1 MKRRNKTLKGNFHL
15 LGVSHKPFLKPM
27 KRWVLVTGGWVMLV
41 VAALTVFYQ
50 LANFLLSPPAYRAS
64 AFVEFTAS
72 GLKHKTER
80 ELVCNQP
87 SFLLSTNVLY
97 PACDSLGLAGK
108 WSKRYMYDGTPLT
121 EKEVIALLQR
131 RILVSYSKNE
141 DEPVRI
147 TIYSETPA
155 EAIAIANAI
164 AASLQSQ
171 LARLEGP
178 MDNEQDVQIQNAI
191 MAQRTSSWFMILV
204 KTPIIVVPLSRN
216 DSVEP

>member
-1 MKRRNKTLKGNFHL
+1 
-15 LGVSHKPFLKPM
+15 
-27 KRWVLVTGGWVMLV
+27 
-41 VAALTVFYQ
+41 
-50 LANFLLSPPAYRAS
+50 
-64 AFVEFTAS
+64 
-72 GLKHKTER
+72 
-80 ELVCNQP
+80 
-87 SFLLSTNVLY
+87 
-97 PACDSLGLAGK
+97 
-108 WSKRYMYDGTPLT
+108 MYDGTPLT